1 VLDLGFGG
9 SIVALVARG
18 RAAAVAAEVVA
29 RDRAAGGRST
39 VVVPV
44 TT

>member
-1 VLDLGFGG
+1 VL
-9 SIVALVARG
+9 LVDRG
-18 RAAAVAAEVVA
+18 RAAAVAADVVA
-29 RDRAAGGRST
+29 RDRAAGGRSS